1 MTDNK
6 TQKIVLQATI
16 RETFGKSVRMMRRN
30 GQIPA
35 NIYGPKFE
43 SKAITVDAKT
53 FNSLYR
59 EAGET
64 GVIYIETGE
73 TSIPTLVTNIQYDPT
88 KGNFIHVDFR
98 KVDLNK
104 KIEANVPLVIV
115 GESVAVQQKNGVL
128 LTQMD
133 EVTVE
138 SLPTDIPHQIEID
151 ISVLQEIGDE
161 IKVAQLP
168 TSDKYTI
175 MDDPERVIVS
185 VTEHKEESIEPET
198 VTAAPEITTEKAA
211 EGEEGS
217 EAAAPAESEEK

>member
-115 GESVAVQQKNGVL
+115 GESVAVLQKNGVL

-138 SLPTDIPHQIEID
+138 SLPTNIPHQIEID

-168 TSDKYTI
+168 TSTEYTI

-198 VTAAPEITTEKAA
+198 VTEAPEITTEKA
-211 EGEEGS
+211 EGEEGA
-217 EAAAPAESEEK
+217 EATAPAAESEAK